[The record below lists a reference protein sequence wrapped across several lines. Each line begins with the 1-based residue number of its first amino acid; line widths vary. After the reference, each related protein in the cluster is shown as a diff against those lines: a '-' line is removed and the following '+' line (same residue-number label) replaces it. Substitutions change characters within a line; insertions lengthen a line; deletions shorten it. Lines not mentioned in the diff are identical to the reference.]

1 MKKTI
6 ITFLILISLKSFS
19 QTFINPNGAVNI
31 YEKESFY
38 FNRKGNFLQ
47 LKNAGITFFNEGT
60 ANAQFIETYA
70 LTSNYTTTTNTNIIQ
85 NYTPTIDGQIIYVDV
100 YGVDQ
105 NPTLGTRVITN
116 CILEIIDKT
125 TNTIIDTSD
134 ESLLNTGFGCLP
146 NRSCPPK
153 DYVRFSLSPL
163 PLRLQA
169 GKQYALQL
177 RNTSPQFQAAISC
190 ENIYPFGSTNI
201 VCQNQTENA
210 DLNFKTTFLGILESA
225 RIDQDGN
232 AFFNDLNSTKLQV
245 STYLQVRGYEI
256 KPIKLGSISIG
267 PSNTKCKDVNI
278 EFGEPFSTLNCLVAN
293 EPSSDFPDCFAVSLR
308 KYLTDTNTGYQTGAV
323 MRVCRIDDNSWGQN
337 PRILYNYQPFY
348 P

>member
-6 ITFLILISLKSFS
+6 ITFLFLVSLQGFS
-19 QTFINPNGAVNI
+19 QTFINPNGAVNV
-31 YEKESFY
+31 YEKESLY
-38 FNRKGNFLQ
+38 FNRKDNFLQ
-47 LKNAGITFFNEGT
+47 LKNAGITFLNERT
-60 ANAQFIETYA
+60 SNAQFVETSA

-85 NYTPTIDGQIIYVDV
+85 NYTPTIDGQIVYVDV
-100 YGVDQ
+100 YGIDQ

-125 TNTIIDTSD
+125 NNTIIATSD
-134 ESLLNTGFGCLP
+134 ESLLNTGYPCLP
-146 NRSCPPK
+146 NRLCPPK
-153 DYVRFSLSPL
+153 DYVRFSLSPF

-201 VCQNQTENA
+201 TCQNQTENA
-210 DLNFKTTFLGILESA
+210 DLNFKTTFLGVLELA
-225 RIDQDGN
+225 RIDQEGN
-232 AFFNDLNSTKLQV
+232 ATFNVINSTTLQV
-245 STYLQVRGYEI
+245 KGVEVKGTKSGFVV
-256 KPIKLGSISIG
+256 IG
-267 PSNTKCKDVNI
+267 QSNTKCKDVTI
-278 EFGEPFSTLNCLVAN
+278 IVGEQFTSLNCLVAN
-293 EPSSDFPDCFAVSLR
+293 EPSTDYPDCFSVSLR
-308 KYLTDTNTGYQTGAV
+308 KYLTDSNTGYQTGAV

>member
-1 MKKTI
+1 MKKQL
-6 ITFLILISLKSFS
+6 ITFLILVSLEGLS
-19 QTFINPNGAVNI
+19 QTLINPNGAVNI
-31 YEKESFY
+31 YEKESLY
-38 FNRKGNFLQ
+38 FNRKDNFLQ
-47 LKNAGITFFNEGT
+47 LKNSGITFFNEGT
-60 ANAQFIETYA
+60 SNAQFIETSA
-70 LTSNYTTTTNTNIIQ
+70 LTSNYSTTNTNIIQ
-85 NYTPTIDGQIIYVDV
+85 NYTPTIDGQIVYVDV
-100 YGVDQ
+100 YGIDQ

-125 TNTIIDTSD
+125 NNTVIATSD
-134 ESLLNTGFGCLP
+134 ESLLNTGYPCLP
-146 NRSCPPK
+146 NRPCPPQ

-177 RNTSPQFQAAISC
+177 RNTSTQFQAAISC

-201 VCQNQTENA
+201 ACQNQTEYA
-210 DLNFKTTFLGILESA
+210 DLNFKTVFLGVLELA

-232 AFFNDLNSTKLQV
+232 ATFSAVNSATLQV
-245 STYLQVRGYEI
+245 KGVDVKGTKSGFV
-256 KPIKLGSISIG
+256 PIGA
-267 PSNTKCKDVNI
+267 SNTKCKDVNI
-278 EFGEPFSTLNCLVAN
+278 FIGEPFTSLNCLVAN
-293 EPSSDFPDCFAVSLR
+293 EPSTDFPDCFAVSLR
-308 KYLTDTNTGYQTGAV
+308 KYLTDSNTGYQTGAV

>member
-1 MKKTI
+1 MKKQL
-6 ITFLILISLKSFS
+6 ITFLILVSLEGLS
-19 QTFINPNGAVNI
+19 QTLINPNGAVNI
-31 YEKESFY
+31 YEKESLY
-38 FNRKGNFLQ
+38 FNRKDNFLQ
-47 LKNAGITFFNEGT
+47 LKNSGITFFNEGT
-60 ANAQFIETYA
+60 SNAQFIETSA
-70 LTSNYTTTTNTNIIQ
+70 LTSNYSTTNTNIIQ
-85 NYTPTIDGQIIYVDV
+85 HYTPTIDGQIVYVDV
-100 YGVDQ
+100 YGIDQ

-125 TNTIIDTSD
+125 NNTIIATSD
-134 ESLLNTGFGCLP
+134 ESLLNTGYPCLP
-146 NRSCPPK
+146 NRPCPPQ

-169 GKQYALQL
+169 GKAYALQL

-201 VCQNQTENA
+201 ACQNQTEYA
-210 DLNFKTTFLGILESA
+210 DLNFKTVFLGVLELA

-232 AFFNDLNSTKLQV
+232 ATFSAVNSATLQV
-245 STYLQVRGYEI
+245 KGVDVKGTKSGFV
-256 KPIKLGSISIG
+256 PIGA
-267 PSNTKCKDVNI
+267 SNTKCKDVNI
-278 EFGEPFSTLNCLVAN
+278 FIGEPFTSLNCLVAN
-293 EPSSDFPDCFAVSLR
+293 EPSTDFPDCFAVSLR
-308 KYLTDTNTGYQTGAV
+308 KYLTDSNTGYQTGAV

>member
-1 MKKTI
+1 MKKQL
-6 ITFLILISLKSFS
+6 ITFLILVSLEGLS
-19 QTFINPNGAVNI
+19 QTLINPNGAVNI
-31 YEKESFY
+31 YEKESLY
-38 FNRKGNFLQ
+38 FNRKDNFLQ
-47 LKNAGITFFNEGT
+47 LKNSGITFFNEGT
-60 ANAQFIETYA
+60 SNAQFIETSA
-70 LTSNYTTTTNTNIIQ
+70 LTSNYSTTNTNIIQ
-85 NYTPTIDGQIIYVDV
+85 NYTPTIDGQIVYVDV
-100 YGVDQ
+100 YGIDQ

-125 TNTIIDTSD
+125 NNTIIATSD
-134 ESLLNTGFGCLP
+134 ESLLNTGYPCLP
-146 NRSCPPK
+146 NRPCPPQ

-177 RNTSPQFQAAISC
+177 RNTSTQFQAAISC

-201 VCQNQTENA
+201 ACQNQTEYA
-210 DLNFKTTFLGILESA
+210 DLNFKTVFLGVLELA

-232 AFFNDLNSTKLQV
+232 ATFSAVNSATLQV
-245 STYLQVRGYEI
+245 KGVDVKGTKSGFV
-256 KPIKLGSISIG
+256 PIGA
-267 PSNTKCKDVNI
+267 SNTKCKDVNI
-278 EFGEPFSTLNCLVAN
+278 FIGEPFTSLNCLVAN
-293 EPSSDFPDCFAVSLR
+293 EPSTDFPDCFAVSLR
-308 KYLTDTNTGYQTGAV
+308 KYLTDSNTGYQTGAV

>member
-1 MKKTI
+1 MKKLI
-6 ITFLILISLKSFS
+6 ITFLILISLKGFS
-19 QTFINPNGAVNI
+19 QTLINPNGSVNI
-31 YEKESFY
+31 YEKESLY
-38 FNRKGNFLQ
+38 FNRKDNFLQ
-47 LKNAGITFFNEGT
+47 LKNSGITFFNEGT
-60 ANAQFIETYA
+60 SNAQFIETSA
-70 LTSNYTTTTNTNIIQ
+70 LTSNYSTTNTNIIQ
-85 NYTPTIDGQIIYVDV
+85 NYTPTIDGQIVYVDV
-100 YGVDQ
+100 YGIDQ

-125 TNTIIDTSD
+125 NNTIIATSD
-134 ESLLNTGFGCLP
+134 ESLLNTGYPCLP
-146 NRSCPPK
+146 NRPCPPQ

-177 RNTSPQFQAAISC
+177 RNTSTQFQAAISC

-201 VCQNQTENA
+201 ACQNQTEYA
-210 DLNFKTTFLGILESA
+210 DLNFKTVFLGVLELA

-232 AFFNDLNSTKLQV
+232 ATFSAVNSATLQV
-245 STYLQVRGYEI
+245 KGVDVKGTKSGFV
-256 KPIKLGSISIG
+256 PIGA
-267 PSNTKCKDVNI
+267 SNTKCKDVNI
-278 EFGEPFSTLNCLVAN
+278 FIGEPFTSLNCLVAN
-293 EPSSDFPDCFAVSLR
+293 EPSTDFPDCFAVSLR
-308 KYLTDTNTGYQTGAV
+308 KYLTDSNTGYQTGAV

>member
-6 ITFLILISLKSFS
+6 IAFLILISLKGFS
-19 QTFINPNGAVNI
+19 QTSINPNGAVNI
-31 YEKESFY
+31 YEKESLY
-38 FNRKGNFLQ
+38 FNRKDNLLQ

-60 ANAQFIETYA
+60 SNAQFIETYA

-85 NYTPTIDGQIIYVDV
+85 NYIPTIDGQIVYVDV
-100 YGVDQ
+100 YGIDQ
-105 NPTLGTRVITN
+105 NPALGTRVITN

-125 TNTIIDTSD
+125 TNTITATSD
-134 ESLLNTGFGCLP
+134 ESLLNTGYPCLP
-146 NRSCPPK
+146 NRPCPPK

-201 VCQNQTENA
+201 ACQNQTENA

-225 RIDQDGN
+225 RIDQEGN
-232 AFFNDLNSTKLQV
+232 ATFNVINSTTLQV
-245 STYLQVRGYEI
+245 KGLEI
-256 KPIKLGSISIG
+256 KGTKSGFVPIGAN
-267 PSNTKCKDVNI
+267 NTKCKDVNI
-278 EFGEPFSTLNCLVAN
+278 FIGEPFTSLNCLVAN
-293 EPSSDFPDCFAVSLR
+293 EPSTDFPDCFAVSLR
-308 KYLTDTNTGYQTGAV
+308 KYLTDSNTGYQTGAV

>member
-1 MKKTI
+1 MKKQL
-6 ITFLILISLKSFS
+6 ITLLILVSLEGLS
-19 QTFINPNGAVNI
+19 QTLINPNGAVNI
-31 YEKESFY
+31 YEKESLY
-38 FNRKGNFLQ
+38 FNRKDNFLQ

-60 ANAQFIETYA
+60 SNAQFIETSA
-70 LTSNYTTTTNTNIIQ
+70 LTSNYSTTNTNIIQ
-85 NYTPTIDGQIIYVDV
+85 NYTPTIDGQIVYVDV
-100 YGVDQ
+100 YGIDQ

-125 TNTIIDTSD
+125 NNTIIATSD
-134 ESLLNTGFGCLP
+134 ESLLNTGYPCLP
-146 NRSCPPK
+146 NRPCPPQ

-177 RNTSPQFQAAISC
+177 RNTSTQFQAAISC

-201 VCQNQTENA
+201 ACQNQTEYA
-210 DLNFKTTFLGILESA
+210 DLNFKTVFLGVLELA

-232 AFFNDLNSTKLQV
+232 ATFSAVNSATLQV
-245 STYLQVRGYEI
+245 KGVDVKGTKSGFV
-256 KPIKLGSISIG
+256 PIGA
-267 PSNTKCKDVNI
+267 SNTKCKDVNI
-278 EFGEPFSTLNCLVAN
+278 FIGEPFTSLNCLVAN
-293 EPSSDFPDCFAVSLR
+293 EPSTDFPDCFAVSLR
-308 KYLTDTNTGYQTGAV
+308 KYLTDSNTGYQTGAV

-337 PRILYNYQPFY
+337 PRIVYNYQPFY

>member
-6 ITFLILISLKSFS
+6 ITFLILISLQGFS

-31 YEKESFY
+31 YEKESLY
-38 FNRKGNFLQ
+38 FNRKNSSLQ

-60 ANAQFIETYA
+60 ANAQFIETSA
-70 LTSNYTTTTNTNIIQ
+70 LTSNYTTTTNATIIQ
-85 NYTPTIDGQIIYVDV
+85 NYTPTIDGPIVYVDV
-100 YGVDQ
+100 YGIDQ

-125 TNTIIDTSD
+125 TNTIIATSD
-134 ESLLNTGFGCLP
+134 ESLLNTGYPCLP
-146 NRSCPPK
+146 NRPCSPK
-153 DYVRFSLSPL
+153 DYVRFSLSPF

-201 VCQNQTENA
+201 ACQNQTENA
-210 DLNFKTTFLGILESA
+210 DLNFKTTFLGISESA

-278 EFGEPFSTLNCLVAN
+278 EFGEPFSTLNCLVVN